1 MLVVIPI
8 CDGSRPQRRGR
19 SWVVRDRAKG
29 ERVMSEASSGGGTRA
44 EAERTLHRGAL
55 RTRSSARGCSMTSK
69 GTVEQELATQLPEDV

>member
-1 MLVVIPI
+1 MLVVILI

-44 EAERTLHRGAL
+44 EAERTLVQ
-55 RTRSSARGCSMTSK
+55 RSIEDEEFRQAAR
-69 GTVEQELATQLPEDV
+69 